1 MLGYVG
7 KKLLITIPLL
17 AFVSIAV
24 FAVIHLAPGDPVS
37 LTVNPG
43 APQSVFEAQRVRLG
57 IDKPIV
63 VQYLFFLGR
72 VLHGDFGQSVL
83 TGTSVTTLI
92 GQRLPNTLELGV
104 ASLVLSYLV
113 ALPLGIVAALRRGR
127 LTDHAAMTVAHIGMG
142 VPDFWLGIMLVLF
155 FSLNLGWLPSSGN
168 DSWRSLILPTLALS
182 AQGVAVSARVMRS
195 AVLEIVGQDFVRVLR
210 AKGLSEWSV
219 LRHTVRNAL
228 LPTISLFGLRL
239 GWLIG
244 GAVIVETVFS
254 WPGVGRL
261 LVDSALHRDYPVVQG
276 VAFMLGASVILANLL
291 GDVLYALANPRV
303 RLGA

>member
-104 ASLVLSYLV
+104 TSLVLSYLV

-291 GDVLYALANPRV
+291 GDVLYAVANPRV

>member
-17 AFVSIAV
+17 VLVSIAV

-63 VQYLFFLGR
+63 VQYFYFLGH
-72 VLHGDFGQSVL
+72 VLRGDFGQSVL
-83 TGTSVTTLI
+83 TGTNVTTLI
-92 GQRLPNTLELGV
+92 GQRLPNTLELGL
-104 ASLVLSYLV
+104 ASLVLSYLI
-113 ALPLGIVAALRRGR
+113 ALPLGIGAALRRGR
-127 LTDHAAMTVAHIGMG
+127 VTDHAAMTAAHIGMG

-155 FSLNLGWLPSSGN
+155 FSLDLGWLPSSGN

-182 AQGVAVSARVMRS
+182 AQGVAISARVMRS

-291 GDVLYALANPRV
+291 GDVLYAVANPRV
-303 RLGA
+303 RLGG